1 MQFGARRA
9 GGLKDSS
16 PLGPL
21 IFERSTTAT
30 ITQAPQPTAFDH
42 AWLAA
47 QFCGWT
53 AEAAFHAVACML
65 ASGMNAREIELAFL
79 DARKRVQ

>member
-30 ITQAPQPTAFDH
+30 ITPAPQPTDFDWALFAAVAAGWEGRPAFD
-42 AWLAA
+42 
-47 QFCGWT
+47 
-53 AEAAFHAVACML
+53 AVCCML
-65 ASGMNAREIELAFL
+65 ASGMTESQIERAFN
-79 DARKRVQ
+79 DARTRVQ